1 MFYSRQD
8 FGSKFSQRGWSAT
21 NEDYLKYLEERQLY
35 LYRHTPQYRLP
46 RQHTF
51 IPPTQPSRPINP
63 KIPVVPQTIPEKK
76 PQSMKTVTAKEIADK
91 ERDKERKDGY
101 ISSAFNI
108 TGQYKTKANAFEL
121 PAEDTKRARAL
132 QASRI
137 HESNNQG
144 DNFDM
149 AQQYLDQYDTGYKI
163 NQELSDSEGL
173 VYETPEGNVEMA
185 FRGTNPKNL
194 EDLKTDARI
203 AFGYEENSPQFQR
216 AEAQIQ
222 GVEDFYGKLPDH
234 YSGYS
239 LGGSKSMT
247 FGQKYNTPSTSFNPF
262 VGKNLYK
269 TPANQTTPAEQ
280 NIWRTQNDPVSFG
293 LAFKPG
299 IGAKTSWKVNV
310 MPEMRDVKGGWDIYN
325 SHKLNNFFQ
334 TRQQAQDNLEQ
345 GQEEGNDYD
354 DLSRQYRNQTF
365 KTFQYNHL
373 DLADKA
379 IKNGSTFTEHIHND
393 LQGNTGQDTV
403 ADEFGRVRLAG
414 GRHNSGSVAV
424 RNWLAA
430 GGDFTKEE
438 LEFLNENDKKLFD
451 DDDLETWDDEDNP
464 NERLQKEG
472 IVREAIKSQKELT
485 ETRNVELRK
494 LRSQLE
500 QRVTQSQQQAG
511 EINEGLERAGLT
523 DEFRARGIEPTA
535 SIKHIDHLL
544 SQQPDTNRLSKL
556 ILGEWKNRTQGLNMG
571 DTYQYSSGRSKL
583 TDDEQVNMKQRIMDN
598 WEDDIEDEN
607 YRGLTPDETD
617 DFVNTNDEGRSKLIK
632 DGAERLDE
640 LQNNLEDYVNP
651 ADQID
656 QIQNTGEYTPNT
668 SGFKSQ
674 LKGAFSPTTL
684 ATGFLGGIASNEL
697 MNVIDPDHKIPTI
710 PRTGLVGAGAGISS
724 YTLAS
729 GLSGVATTSAGFTT
743 AGLSGG
749 IGAVTA
755 IGADKAI
762 EASLKAFGAS
772 DELSKG
778 IGMPVGYGVGGA
790 AASLTSTLGT
800 MAAEGATFGEAGGPE
815 GAAVGFLAGT
825 AIGLGSYL
833 GSKLGSGNDEDAQVE
848 YLTKDGF
855 DYDLGK

>member
-1 MFYSRQD
+1 MFYSQQD
-8 FGSKFSQRGWSAT
+8 FNSKFNQRGWTASNT
-21 NEDYLKYLEERQLY
+21 DYLKYLEERQLY
-35 LYRHTPQYRLP
+35 LYRHQPQYRLP

-51 IPPTQPSRPINP
+51 IPPTPPKQETKPIPQKPIQPQQ
-63 KIPVVPQTIPEKK
+63 KFKK
-76 PQSMKTVTAKEIADK
+76 VSAKEIADK
-91 ERDKERKDGY
+91 ERDKERAEGY

-108 TGQYKTKANAFEL
+108 TGQYKTRANAFEL

-216 AEAQIQ
+216 AEAQ
-222 GVEDFYGKLPDH
+222 VEAVQDFYGKLPDH
-234 YSGYS
+234 YSGFS
-239 LGGSKSMT
+239 LGGSKSLSL
-247 FGQKYNTPSTSFNPF
+247 GQKYNTPSTSFNPF

-269 TPANQTTPAEQ
+269 IPANQTTPAEQ

-299 IGAKTSWKVNV
+299 LGAKTSWKVNV
-310 MPEMRDVKGGWDIYN
+310 MPEMRDVKGGWDMYN

-345 GQEEGNDYD
+345 AQEEGNDYD

-379 IKNGSTFTEHIHND
+379 IKAGSTFTEHIHND
-393 LQGNTGQDTV
+393 LQGNTGQDTL
-403 ADEFGRVRLAG
+403 ADEFGRVKLAG

-438 LEFLNENDKKLFD
+438 LEFINENDKKLFD
-451 DDDLETWDDEDNP
+451 DEDLETWDDEDNP

-472 IVREAIKSQKELT
+472 VVREAIKTQKELT
-485 ETRNVELRK
+485 ETRNRELRK

-500 QRVTQSQQQAG
+500 EKVSQSQQQAG
-511 EINEGLERAGLT
+511 EINQGLERAGLS
-523 DEFRARGIEPTA
+523 DEFRARGVEPTA
-535 SIKHIDHLL
+535 GIKHIDDLL
-544 SQQPDTNRLSKL
+544 SRQPDTSRLSNL

-571 DTYQYSSGRSKL
+571 DQYQYSSGRTKL

-598 WEDDIEDEN
+598 WEDDVDGEN

-617 DFVNTNDEGRSKLIK
+617 DFVNTDDEGRSKIIK

-668 SGFKSQ
+668 GGFKAQ
-674 LKGAFSPTTL
+674 LKGAFAPTTL
-684 ATGFLGGIASNEL
+684 ATSFIGGVASNEL

-710 PRTGLVGAGAGISS
+710 PRTGLVGAGAGISG

-729 GLSGVATTSAGFTT
+729 GLSGVATTSAGLTT

-749 IGAVTA
+749 IGAITA
-755 IGADKAI
+755 IGAEKGI
-762 EASLKAFGAS
+762 EEGLKGLGA
-772 DELSKG
+772 DPELAKG
-778 IGMPVGYGVGGA
+778 IGMSVGYGVGGA
-790 AASLTSTLGT
+790 TGSLVSSLGT
-800 MAAEGATFGEAGGPE
+800 MAAEGATFGEVGGPE
-815 GAAVGFLAGT
+815 GAAVGFLAGSVV
-825 AIGLGSYL
+825 GLGSYL
-833 GSKLGSGNDEDAQVE
+833 GSKLGSGNDEDAEVE
-848 YLTKDGF
+848 FLTKDGF
-855 DYDLGK
+855 DYDTGK

>member
-8 FGSKFSQRGWSAT
+8 FGSKFSQRGWTAT
-21 NEDYLKYLEERQLY
+21 NEDYLKYLEQRQLY

-63 KIPVVPQTIPEKK
+63 KIPVVPKVIPEKK
-76 PQSMKTVTAKEIADK
+76 PMKTVTAKEIADK

-101 ISSAFNI
+101 IASAFNI

-163 NQELSDSEGL
+163 NRELSDNEGL
-173 VYETPEGNVEMA
+173 VYETPEGKVEIA
-185 FRGTNPKNL
+185 YRGTNPKNL

-203 AFGYEENSPQFQR
+203 AFGYEEDSPQFQR

-222 GVEDFYGKLPDH
+222 GVEEFYGKLPDH
-234 YSGYS
+234 YSGFS

-247 FGQKYNTPSTSFNPF
+247 YGQKYNTPSTSFNPF

-299 IGAKTSWKVNV
+299 LGAKTSWKVNV
-310 MPEMRDVKGGWDIYN
+310 MPEMRDVKGGWDMYN

-334 TRQQAQDNLEQ
+334 TRQQAEDNLEQ
-345 GQEEGNDYD
+345 AQEEGNDYD

-438 LEFLNENDKKLFD
+438 LEFINENDKKLFE

-535 SIKHIDHLL
+535 GIKHIDDLL
-544 SQQPDTNRLSKL
+544 SRQPDTNRLSKL
-556 ILGEWKNRTQGLNMG
+556 ILGEWKNRTRGLSMG
-571 DTYQYSSGRSKL
+571 DNYQYSSGRTKL

-617 DFVNTNDEGRSKLIK
+617 DFVNTDDEGRSKIIK

-668 SGFKSQ
+668 GGFKAQ
-674 LKGAFSPTTL
+674 LQGAFAPTTL

-729 GLSGVATTSAGFTT
+729 GLSGAATSTAGFTT

-778 IGMPVGYGVGGA
+778 IGMPVGYGIGGS

-833 GSKLGSGNDEDAQVE
+833 GSKLGSGNDEDAEVE

>member
-1 MFYSRQD
+1 MFLSQQD
-8 FGSKFSQRGWSAT
+8 FSSKFKMRGWNAS
-21 NEDYLKYLEERQLY
+21 NDDYLKYLQQRQIY
-35 LYRHTPQYRLP
+35 LYRHQPQYRLP

-51 IPPTQPSRPINP
+51 RAPTQPSRPIQP
-63 KIPVVPQTIPEKK
+63 KTTK
-76 PQSMKTVTAKEIADK
+76 PQEIQKPQPQMRKVSAKEIADK
-91 ERDKERKDGY
+91 ERDKEREQGY

-108 TGQYKTKANAFEL
+108 TGQHRIKPNAFEL
-121 PAEDTKRARAL
+121 PEEETKRARAL

-144 DNFDM
+144 ENFDM

-173 VYETPEGNVEMA
+173 VYETPEGKVEVA
-185 FRGTNPKNL
+185 YRGTNPKNL

-203 AFGYEENSPQFQR
+203 AFGYEENSPQFER
-216 AEAQIQ
+216 AETQIQ
-222 GVEDFYGKLPDH
+222 GVQDFYGKLPDH
-234 YSGYS
+234 YSGFS
-239 LGGSKSMT
+239 LGGAKSMT

-280 NIWRTQNDPVSFG
+280 NIWRTLNDPVSFG
-293 LAFKPG
+293 MAFKPG
-299 IGAKTSWKVNV
+299 LGAKTSWKVNV
-310 MPEMRDVKGGWDIYN
+310 MPEMRDVKGGWDMYN

-334 TRQQAQDNLEQ
+334 TRKQSQDNLEQ
-345 GQEEGNDYD
+345 AQEEGNDYD
-354 DLSRQYRNQTF
+354 DLSTQYRNQTF

-379 IKNGSTFTEHIHND
+379 IKAGSTFTEHIHND
-393 LQGNTGQDTV
+393 LQGNTGQDTI
-403 ADEFGRVRLAG
+403 ADNFGRVKLAG

-438 LEFLNENDKKLFD
+438 LEFINENDKKLFD
-451 DDDLETWDDEDNP
+451 DEDLETWDDEDNP

-472 IVREAIKSQKELT
+472 VVREAIKSQKELT
-485 ETRNVELRK
+485 ETRNRELRK

-500 QRVTQSQQQAG
+500 QKVAQSQSQAG
-511 EINEGLERAGLT
+511 EINQGLERAGLS
-523 DEFRARGIEPTA
+523 DEFRARGVEPTA
-535 SIKHIDHLL
+535 SIKHIDNLL

-571 DTYQYSSGRSKL
+571 DTYQYSQGRTKL

-598 WEDDIEDEN
+598 WEDDVEGED

-617 DFVNTNDEGRSKLIK
+617 DFVNTNDEGRSKIIK

-656 QIQNTGEYTPNT
+656 QIQNTGDYTPNT
-668 SGFKSQ
+668 NGFKAQ
-674 LKGAFSPTTL
+674 LKGAFAPTTL
-684 ATGFLGGIASNEL
+684 ATGLVAGYASNEL
-697 MNVIDPDHKIPTI
+697 MNVIDPDHKIPEI
-710 PRTGLVGAGAGISS
+710 PRTGLVGAGAGIGG
-724 YTLAS
+724 YTLGA
-729 GLSGVATTSAGFTT
+729 GLGGTATTT
-743 AGLSGG
+743 AGLTTSGLAGG
-749 IGAVTA
+749 IGAITA
-755 IGADKAI
+755 IGADKGI
-762 EASLKAFGAS
+762 EAGLTALGA
-772 DELSKG
+772 DPDLAAG
-778 IGMPVGYGVGGA
+778 IGKPVGYGIGGA
-790 AASLTSTLGT
+790 AASITTSIGT
-800 MAAEGATFGEAGGPE
+800 AATEGATFGEVGGPE
-815 GAAVGFLAGT
+815 GAAVGFLAG
-825 AIGLGSYL
+825 AVVGLGSYL

-855 DYDLGK
+855 DYDIGK